1 MASKRDLVEAH
12 DFNRRRLVTAF
23 LSGAPGG
30 REVEPVRH
38 GRTVIGGIV
47 LALLLVAGAA
57 VSGVL
62 KPATNNDWRANGLVI
77 GKDSGSRFMMIDKTL
92 YPVANIT
99 SARLILDKLQINYVS
114 DDLLVDVAK
123 GPAIGIVNAP
133 DFLPRAS
140 DLVQTAWVTCT
151 NADGGLLTTVQDR
164 PGVTASK
171 DVLVVR
177 SSTDESLWIVSG
189 GRKYSVPR
197 NATSTDI
204 IRSLGLDGGTPFSAS
219 NAWLALIA
227 TGSPIAPFDVPGSG
241 GRSDEAT
248 GDLSVVGTPVITNGQ
263 RYVLARDGL
272 VPLGEFAYRLYRGS
286 PAGSRIQEQQVE
298 PNDLQGIPTRPEE
311 VLSPT
316 SWPDAV
322 GDLSDDQTPCLE
334 LTRSDTAGTTST
346 AVLATA
352 GDGDLVPAD
361 AEATV
366 AVAQGRGAV
375 VYATTRSTGAP
386 TDTAYLIDPRGTR
399 YAIVPRKFVAAS
411 LDRLGYGSTT
421 PVPVPR
427 AWVDL
432 FSDGPDIGPY
442 LSNQVVS

>member
-38 GRTVIGGIV
+38 GRTIIGGLV

-62 KPATNNDWRANGLVI
+62 KPSAGDEWRANGLVI

-99 SARLILDKLQINYVS
+99 SARLILEKLQINYVA

-133 DFLPRAS
+133 DFLPRPS

-151 NADGGLLTTVQDR
+151 NADGGLLTTVQDK
-164 PGVTASK
+164 PAVSASK
-171 DVLVVR
+171 DALVVR
-177 SSTDESLWIVSG
+177 STTDQSLWIVAG
-189 GRKYSVPR
+189 GRRYSVPR
-197 NATSTDI
+197 DATSTDI
-204 IRSLGLDGGTPFSAS
+204 VRSLGLNRGTPISVS
-219 NAWLALIA
+219 NAWLSLIA
-227 TGSPIAPFDVPGSG
+227 QGSPVAPFDVPGAG

-248 GDLSVVGTPVITNGQ
+248 GDLSVVGTPVTANGQ
-263 RYVLARDGL
+263 GYVLAKDGL
-272 VPLGEFAYRLYRGS
+272 VPLDEFAYLVYRGS
-286 PAGSRIQEQQVE
+286 PAGSRIAEQKVQ
-298 PNDLQGIPTRPEE
+298 PNDLNGIPTRANETF
-311 VLSPT
+311 SPS
-316 SWPDAV
+316 SWPNTV
-322 GDLSDDQTPCLE
+322 GDLSDDQTPCLA
-334 LTRSDTAGTTST
+334 LNRSDTARTTST

-352 GDGDLVPAD
+352 DDQDLIPTNGK
-361 AEATV
+361 ATV
-366 AVAQGRGAV
+366 EIAQGHGAL
-375 VYATTRSTGAP
+375 VYATTKATGTSA
-386 TDTAYLIDPRGTR
+386 DTAYLIDPRGTR
-399 YAIVPRKFVAAS
+399 YAIVPRKYVRAS
-411 LDRLGYGSTT
+411 LERLGYGSIP

-427 AWVDL
+427 PWADL
-432 FSDGPDIGPY
+432 FADGPDIGPY
-442 LSNQVVS
+442 LSNQVIS